1 MVRPPPGGPM
11 AAIRNMSWRAETG
24 RKGATQG
31 TGIWR
36 MSEDPDEGSK
46 GRGEG
51 PGQQKGN
58 REGEGKEGIRD
69 SLFGIIKVTYLF

>member
-36 MSEDPDEGSK
+36 MSEEPDEGSK

-51 PGQQKGN
+51 PGQQTGN
-58 REGEGKEGIRD
+58 RQGTGQVKGRKGLGTVCLELLK
-69 SLFGIIKVTYLF
+69 